1 MSFTDVI
8 GRVGQIESRI
18 AQVSGAQRQ
27 SSTASPAAASAAQ
40 SGALQSVL
48 ADQTSTG
55 GTDFSAVM
63 RSLTGMSTG
72 AGSAAGSGGATAA
85 GAAAS
90 PAGASASGGA
100 HGPAAAN
107 GAAAAS
113 ASRSQG
119 STSSESGSGSGSGA
133 RSGGVDGSDVVAQ
146 AKKYLGVPYVWG
158 GTNPDVGLDCS
169 GLVQLVFKDLG
180 VKVPRVTYDQLKTGT
195 EIPTLA
201 EARPGDLIVTRNGD
215 HIGIYA
221 GDNKILHAPRPGK
234 DVEIREMFEKD
245 ADILTIRRVVD
256 APGTSSANQ
265 TDGEIAAAQR
275 SQFEASQSSR
285 SGGNS

>member
-27 SSTASPAAASAAQ
+27 TSTASAAAASASQ

-63 RSLTGMSTG
+63 RSLTGTSTGSG
-72 AGSAAGSGGATAA
+72 AGSGAASASGAAGS
-85 GAAAS
+85 
-90 PAGASASGGA
+90 AGASASAGA
-100 HGPAAAN
+100 SGSSSAN

-113 ASRSQG
+113 TSRTEG
-119 STSSESGSGSGSGA
+119 SARSAPGSGSGSGS
-133 RSGGVDGSDVVAQ
+133 RSGGVDGGDVVAQ
-146 AKKYLGVPYVWG
+146 AKKYLGIPYVWG
-158 GTNPDVGLDCS
+158 GTDPDVGLDCS

-234 DVEIREMFEKD
+234 NVEIREMFEGD

-256 APGTSSANQ
+256 APGSSSASRS
-265 TDGEIAAAQR
+265 DGEIAAAQR

-285 SGGNS
+285 SGANS

>member
-8 GRVGQIESRI
+8 GRVGQIESTI
-18 AQVSGAQRQ
+18 AQVTGAQRQ
-27 SSTASPAAASAAQ
+27 TSVQSSSAASTAQ
-40 SGALQSVL
+40 SGALQSVI
-48 ADQTSTG
+48 AEETG
-55 GTDFSAVM
+55 TGDSDFNAM
-63 RSLTGMSTG
+63 LRTLTG
-72 AGSAAGSGGATAA
+72 AGSGT
-85 GAAAS
+85 
-90 PAGASASGGA
+90 AGASASGAAGSA
-100 HGPAAAN
+100 ASSSTPAAN
-107 GAAAAS
+107 SSS
-113 ASRSQG
+113 AG
-119 STSSESGSGSGSGA
+119 STSPAAPAA
-133 RSGGVDGSDVVAQ
+133 RSQSFSSGGVDGSDVLAQ

-158 GTNPDVGLDCS
+158 GTDPDVGLDCS

-221 GDNKILHAPRPGK
+221 GDNKILHAPKPGK

-256 APGTSSANQ
+256 APGASTAG
-265 TDGEIAAAQR
+265 TEGEIAAAQR
-275 SQFEASQSSR
+275 SQFEASQSRR
-285 SGGNS
+285 SGASS

>member
-8 GRVGQIESRI
+8 GRVGQIESTI
-18 AQVSGAQRQ
+18 AQVTGAQRQ
-27 SSTASPAAASAAQ
+27 TSVQSSSAASTAQ
-40 SGALQSVL
+40 SGALQSVI
-48 ADQTSTG
+48 AEETG
-55 GTDFSAVM
+55 TGDSDFNAM
-63 RSLTGMSTG
+63 LRTLTG
-72 AGSAAGSGGATAA
+72 AGSGT
-85 GAAAS
+85 
-90 PAGASASGGA
+90 AGASASGAAAGGGA
-100 HGPAAAN
+100 TTAGSAASSSTPAAN
-107 GAAAAS
+107 SSS
-113 ASRSQG
+113 AG
-119 STSSESGSGSGSGA
+119 STSPAAPAA
-133 RSGGVDGSDVVAQ
+133 RSQSFSSGGVDGSDVLAQ

-158 GTNPDVGLDCS
+158 GTDPDVGLDCS

-221 GDNKILHAPRPGK
+221 GDNKILHAPKPGK

-256 APGTSSANQ
+256 APGASTAG
-265 TDGEIAAAQR
+265 TEGEIAAAQR
-275 SQFEASQSSR
+275 SQFEASQSRR
-285 SGGNS
+285 SGASS

>member
-27 SSTASPAAASAAQ
+27 TSTASAAATSAAQ
-40 SGALQSVL
+40 NGALQSVL
-48 ADQTSTG
+48 ADPTSTS

-63 RSLTGMSTG
+63 RSLTGTSTG
-72 AGSAAGSGGATAA
+72 AGPAAGSGGA
-85 GAAAS
+85 AS
-90 PAGASASGGA
+90 PTGGSASAGASGS
-100 HGPAAAN
+100 AAAN

-119 STSSESGSGSGSGA
+119 TARSESGSSSGPGS

-201 EARPGDLIVTRNGD
+201 QARPGDLIVTRNGD

-221 GDNKILHAPRPGK
+221 GDNKILHAPKPGK
-234 DVEIREMFEKD
+234 DVEIREMFERD

-256 APGTSSANQ
+256 APGASSPRS
-265 TDGEIAAAQR
+265 DGEIAAAQR
-275 SQFEASQSSR
+275 SQFEASPRTR
-285 SGGNS
+285 SGANS

>member
-27 SSTASPAAASAAQ
+27 TSTASAAAASAAQ

-55 GTDFSAVM
+55 NTNFSAVM
-63 RSLTGMSTG
+63 RSLTGTSTG
-72 AGSAAGSGGATAA
+72 AGSAAGSGGS
-85 GAAAS
+85 AS
-90 PAGASASGGA
+90 PAGASASAGGS
-100 HGPAAAN
+100 GSSAAN
-107 GAAAAS
+107 AAAAAS
-113 ASRSQG
+113 SSQSQG
-119 STSSESGSGSGSGA
+119 PARSESSSGSGSGS

-146 AKKYLGVPYVWG
+146 AKKYLGIPYVWG
-158 GTNPDVGLDCS
+158 GTDPDVGLDCS

-234 DVEIREMFEKD
+234 NVEIREMFEGD

-256 APGTSSANQ
+256 APGSSSASRS
-265 TDGEIAAAQR
+265 DGEIAAAQR

-285 SGGNS
+285 SGANT